1 MISLSRLF
9 RPALALFLVLPA
21 ARLAAETL
29 AEKTLKELLAR
40 QEQVFARAEKEA
52 QTDELDEARFRAE
65 VKSLTDG
72 FDILIQKNPEF
83 VLAYVSYADLL
94 GRVGMVKPA
103 VAMLFRANKL
113 DDKLPR
119 VKGQIA
125 KHLAED
131 GKFAEALPWVLAAID
146 LAPREPRYHLNLGLL
161 LAEGRDPLILS
172 GAYTRPAL
180 DRAMLEAFRRAA
192 ELAPAELPYAYRAAE
207 AYYDLEQPKWDE
219 ALKAWSTV
227 EEKATPGVEKETAR
241 LHAANVLLKLGRGE
255 HARMLLASVTD
266 PRLQK
271 QKQTLLDQAAPKGEK

>member
-1 MISLSRLF
+1 ML
-9 RPALALFLVLPA
+9 RPALALLLVLPA

-29 AEKTLKELLAR
+29 AERTLRDLLAR

-52 QTDELDEARFRAE
+52 QADELDEARFRAE
-65 VKSLTDG
+65 VKSLSDG
-72 FDILIQKNPEF
+72 YDILVQKNPDF

-94 GRVGMVKPA
+94 GRVGMAKQA

-119 VKGQIA
+119 VKSQIA

-131 GKFAEALPWVLAAID
+131 GKFAEALPWLLAAID

-161 LAEGRDPLILS
+161 LNEGRDPLILS

-192 ELAPAELPYAYRAAE
+192 ELASGELSYAYRAAE
-207 AYYDLEQPKWDE
+207 AYYDLEEPRWEE
-219 ALKAWSTV
+219 ALKAWGAV
-227 EEKATPGVEKETAR
+227 EEKAAPGVEKETAR
-241 LHAANVLLKLGRGE
+241 LHAANVLFKLGRGE

-271 QKQTLLDQAAPKGEK
+271 QKQTLLDQTAPKGEK